1 MTKKTNNK
9 VDNKVKSKDLKS
21 KKTTQKAE
29 KTEANKKQDNLENE
43 EANIEEQAQDEIAL
57 LKASVEEYKDKY
69 LRLSA
74 EFDNYRR
81 RTLNEKMEMTKSA
94 GQDILVNLLPIVDDF
109 ERAMLSMKEAE
120 DKEAIV
126 SGVELIYNKFRDFL
140 SQRGIKE
147 IDAMHTDFDTDL
159 HEALTKIPAPKKK
172 LKGKV
177 VDVIEK
183 GYLLNDKVV
192 RFSKVVIGE

>member
-1 MTKKTNNK
+1 MTKKVNNK
-9 VDNKVKSKDLKS
+9 AENKSKQKDTKS
-21 KKTTQKAE
+21 KKTAHKEEE
-29 KTEANKKQDNLENE
+29 KLVNE
-43 EANIEEQAQDEIAL
+43 MHEDAKEEDAVSEEQEQDELSL
-57 LKASVEEYKDKY
+57 LKNTVEEYKDKY

-81 RTLNEKMEMTKSA
+81 RTLNEKMEMTKTA
-94 GQDILVNLLPIVDDF
+94 GQDILLNLLPVVDDF
-109 ERAMLSMKEAE
+109 ERAMLSMKETD

-126 SGVELIYNKFRDFL
+126 NGIELIYNKFRDFL
-140 SQRGIKE
+140 SQRGVKE

-183 GYLLNDKVV
+183 GYMLNDKVM